1 VVLKVLKGLMSMAKL
16 LMEVRVLLEVDV
28 NHEEVLESIRSSL
41 KENNAEL
48 LDFDEVPIAFG
59 IEALNL
65 FIQAP
70 EEEEITTKVLEGL
83 RIIEGVSS
91 VEIGRTSRM

>member
-1 VVLKVLKGLMSMAKL
+1 MAKL
-16 LMEVRVLLEVDV
+16 LMEVRVLLEVDA
-28 NHEEVLESIRSSL
+28 NHEEVLESIRRSL

-48 LDFDEVPIAFG
+48 LDFDKVPIAFG

-65 FIQAP
+65 FIRAP